1 MDLPMCN
8 FRSIPWYCRY
18 VVIGHNSNFGKDL
31 IFTIVMTQTHFKTRS
46 TRLPTEMMTLRRLS
60 WSQIYVFI
68 RKRVISL
75 DEKENSNKVDLL
87 MDFVI
92 TVFGQV
98 LFDVNHDQVNFL
110 RDVLLW
116 QDQIYHTG
124 DDRHIVVEN
133 SNFLWIRFNGKKPFE
148 KQNSFLTF
156 FDC

>member
-1 MDLPMCN
+1 MCN

-60 WSQIYVFI
+60 WSQMYVFI

-75 DEKENSNKVDLL
+75 EKKKQNSNKEDLL

-92 TVFGQV
+92 TVLDKCYLMSIMIKSTFWKMCC
-98 LFDVNHDQVNFL
+98 FDK
-110 RDVLLW
+110 
-116 QDQIYHTG
+116 
-124 DDRHIVVEN
+124 
-133 SNFLWIRFNGKKPFE
+133 IRFTTRGMTDT
-148 KQNSFLTF
+148 LL
-156 FDC
+156 

>member
-75 DEKENSNKVDLL
+75 EKNRIPTKKTYLWTLSSRFSDKCYL
-87 MDFVI
+87 MSIMIKSTFWEMCC
-92 TVFGQV
+92 
-98 LFDVNHDQVNFL
+98 FDK
-110 RDVLLW
+110 
-116 QDQIYHTG
+116 
-124 DDRHIVVEN
+124 
-133 SNFLWIRFNGKKPFE
+133 IRFTTRGMTDT
-148 KQNSFLTF
+148 LL
-156 FDC
+156 

>member
-1 MDLPMCN
+1 MCN

-75 DEKENSNKVDLL
+75 EKKIEFQQRRSTYGLCHHG
-87 MDFVI
+87 
-92 TVFGQV
+92 FGQV

-110 RDVLLW
+110 KDVLLW
-116 QDQIYHTG
+116 QDQIYHMR

-133 SNFLWIRFNGKKPFE
+133 SNFLRIRFNGKKPFE

>member
-1 MDLPMCN
+1 MCN

-75 DEKENSNKVDLL
+75 EKKIEFQQRRPKYLWTLSSRFWTSVIWCQSWSSQLFERCVALTRSDLPHGGWQTHCCRKFKFFVNK
-87 MDFVI
+87 I
-92 TVFGQV
+92 
-98 LFDVNHDQVNFL
+98 
-110 RDVLLW
+110 
-116 QDQIYHTG
+116 
-124 DDRHIVVEN
+124 
-133 SNFLWIRFNGKKPFE
+133 
-148 KQNSFLTF
+148 
-156 FDC
+156 